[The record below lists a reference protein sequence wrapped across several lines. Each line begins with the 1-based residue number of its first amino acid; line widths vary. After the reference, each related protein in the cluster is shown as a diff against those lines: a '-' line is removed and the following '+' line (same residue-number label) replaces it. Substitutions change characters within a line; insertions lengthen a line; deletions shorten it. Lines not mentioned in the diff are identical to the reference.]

1 MEEVFNKILWEFS
14 LAEMAYEELDN
25 ISARMAVSDLRE
37 RVEEIISE
45 YKSK

>member
-1 MEEVFNKILWEFS
+1 MEEVFKKILWEFS

-37 RVEEIISE
+37 RVWKIIKE
-45 YKSK
+45 YESK